1 MQSMIALL
9 GLAIANLA
17 VASPC
22 KPVQPTSASQSLSL
36 TSTVPS
42 VAISETSSATIPQTS
57 SPTQE
62 EGTVVTNSL
71 TGGGFNAP
79 DLTNPPT
86 FLQNFQ
92 GTGDVK
98 FHEGGCYKADGSPDD
113 GCASLSASGNP
124 AGKRDLGSM
133 ATLFQMMNSLN
144 TGARSR
150 YTVQFY
156 YIVASGGSQA
166 CTVSASL
173 GNTQF
178 YSSSLSSSGG
188 ASVSWNHVLSTVV
201 ADSASA
207 VFSISMSCSGN
218 GISMIL
224 VDSIF
229 ISNQVTPETIGDV
242 KLDFGVPAVDPV
254 TTSKAPITTDGPQT
268 AGAPSTAVTDSL
280 ETSVEE
286 STHAVSSDS
295 ASVIDQTT
303 ASGVK
308 FPTETA
314 ATPNQS
320 TEGSQNTDA
329 DFTSHT
335 QPISE
340 QTTEEPASSTIPP
353 LLPKPS
359 TAMTESENGESTPLP
374 GTPAASSTIIPP
386 IIPKPTTAL
395 TQPGNE
401 GTTPPLGTPGAS
413 STIPPIIPKPSTA
426 VTESDNEGATPT
438 PGTPTALSTIPP
450 IIPKPST
457 MTQPENEETTSTP
470 GTPAVT
476 PIIPVTPV
484 TPVTL
489 VTHVTPVKPVTTI
502 TPGTPFPTRDAPSP
516 SETSC
521 SPMCIPKGDAFE
533 QPWTCN
539 IRGVYSGPTYT
550 VPENIHP
557 EMVNSENCAEI
568 CQYLPGCKSSALVDG
583 QCRFTDAL
591 IRRSEITT
599 LDRSEPNQGF
609 WNEQRCFQCNDCSLP
624 PLFNP
629 PKMTH
634 APEEVSSTTA
644 PEETRT
650 RSAET
655 TPTET
660 RNIICG
666 YVGQY
671 TGGGGPYEADRTA
684 FPNQDSLKAC
694 RQACDGIRDCKAV
707 AFVIRDKFQSPGYCL
722 FADNRITWDTLVSD
736 DRAAYKAI
744 WADPEC
750 DFDLISVPEL
760 SFPTTTMPPVDSQPT
775 TLATR
780 TSQQPETTTT
790 PADVCLFNRG
800 QSCEMTPS
808 KLESG
813 TFCAYAARFN
823 GNQWKESRQDYPYQ
837 DTLGQCAA
845 ICQTMDHCE
854 SAAYWQTENRCL
866 FTAKKIVESDFTI
879 TPDRDFEHATWTHKS
894 CWTCPSCQATPAP
907 ITRAVSCS
915 YEQGDVCQ
923 RVTSNIDGALCNYQG
938 FWELEWRESLEKY
951 PDQSSPAKCAAICRT
966 RDDCFGSGYKDG
978 ICMFSPIRLEP
989 QKFRDWPDHSRD
1001 GVWDDISCFQCP
1013 NCA

>member
-9 GLAIANLA
+9 GLA
-17 VASPC
+17 
-22 KPVQPTSASQSLSL
+22 SL
-36 TSTVPS
+36 T
-42 VAISETSSATIPQTS
+42 
-57 SPTQE
+57 
-62 EGTVVTNSL
+62 L
-71 TGGGFNAP
+71 R
-79 DLTNPPT
+79 
-86 FLQNFQ
+86 
-92 GTGDVK
+92 
-98 FHEGGCYKADGSPDD
+98 PDD

-133 ATLFQMMNSLN
+133 ASLFQMMNSLN

-156 YIVASGGSQA
+156 YIAASGGSQA

-188 ASVSWNHVLSTVV
+188 TSVSWNHVLSTVV

-268 AGAPSTAVTDSL
+268 QSLYSTAATNPP
-280 ETSVEE
+280 ETTVEE
-286 STHAVSSDS
+286 STHAASSDL
-295 ASVIDQTT
+295 ASGIDQTT
-303 ASGVK
+303 SSGIK
-308 FPTETA
+308 LPTETA
-314 ATPNQS
+314 ATPSQS

-329 DFTSHT
+329 EFTPQT
-335 QPISE
+335 QSLSE
-340 QTTEEPASSTIPP
+340 QATGEPASSAIPP

-359 TAMTESENGESTPLP
+359 TAMTESENTESTPLP
-374 GTPAASSTIIPP
+374 GTPAASSTIIP
-386 IIPKPTTAL
+386 KPTTAM
-395 TQPGNE
+395 TQPGGE
-401 GTTPPLGTPGAS
+401 ETTTAPGTPGAS
-413 STIPPIIPKPSTA
+413 
-426 VTESDNEGATPT
+426 
-438 PGTPTALSTIPP
+438 STIPP

-457 MTQPENEETTSTP
+457 MTQPENEEITSTP

-476 PIIPVTPV
+476 PIIPVTPI
-484 TPVTL
+484 
-489 VTHVTPVKPVTTI
+489 THVTPVKPVTTI
-502 TPGTPFPTRDAPSP
+502 TPGTPVPTRDAPSP

-521 SPMCIPKGDAFE
+521 LPMCIFKGDAFE

-539 IRGVYSGPTYT
+539 VRGIYSGPTYT
-550 VPENIHP
+550 IPENLNP
-557 EMVNSENCAEI
+557 EMINSENCAEI
-568 CQYLPGCKSSALVDG
+568 CQYLPDCKSSALVDG
-583 QCRFTDAL
+583 QCNFTDVL
-591 IRRSEITT
+591 IHKSDITT
-599 LDRSEPNQGF
+599 LNRSEPNQGF

-629 PKMTH
+629 PEMIH
-634 APEEVSSTTA
+634 ALEEVSSITA

-650 RSAET
+650 HSAEA

-660 RNIICG
+660 RNIVCG

-671 TGGGGPYEADRTA
+671 TGGGGPHEAGHAA
-684 FPNQDSLKAC
+684 FPNQSSLKAC

-707 AFVIRDKFQSPGYCL
+707 AFVTWNKYQNPGYCL

-736 DRAAYKAI
+736 HQAAYKAV
-744 WADPEC
+744 WADLEC
-750 DFDLISVPEL
+750 DFDFISVPEL
-760 SFPTTTMPPVDSQPT
+760 SFPTTTMAPVDSQPT

-790 PADVCLFNRG
+790 PVDVCLFNRG

-813 TFCAYAARFN
+813 TFCAYAAKFN

-837 DTLGQCAA
+837 DTLEQCAA

-879 TPDRDFEHATWTHKS
+879 IPDR
-894 CWTCPSCQATPAP
+894 
-907 ITRAVSCS
+907 
-915 YEQGDVCQ
+915 DVCQ
-923 RVTSNIDGALCNYQG
+923 RVTSNIDGVLCNYQG
-938 FWELEWRESLEKY
+938 FWELDWRESLEKY
-951 PDQSSPAKCAAICRT
+951 PDQRSPAKGAAICRT

-1001 GVWDDISCFQCP
+1001 GIWDDISCFQCP